1 MRQHSGRVLLFKE
14 VPSLSTG
21 EPKDCIEPIIR
32 DLRRIGVLRDD
43 DKILFQD
50 VMHIEYA
57 NVIFDLERAD
67 GPRHGSRISR
77 RCGHCLLR
85 DGMETGRI
93 FGRTSRS

>member
-1 MRQHSGRVLLFKE
+1 MFHRDAAAFR
-14 VPSLSTG
+14 PSAIIQRNTALSTG
-21 EPKDCIEPIIR
+21 EPKDCIEPTIR

-67 GPRHGSRISR
+67 GPRHRPWISR
-77 RCGHCLLR
+77 
-85 DGMETGRI
+85 
-93 FGRTSRS
+93 